1 MTLTDRLLDRLGT
14 RRLGALVLV
23 AFALLCTIAIWPNSH
38 LPAPIRPGAKLA
50 ALVVSGQP
58 ALAPPGGLL
67 VAETD
72 GAWARIHVGE
82 NDRQGRWV
90 HFAEVAAFSLPP
102 ADE

>member
-1 MTLTDRLLDRLGT
+1 MTFTDRLLDRLGT
-14 RRLGALVLV
+14 RRLGALLLV
-23 AFALLCTIAIWPNSH
+23 AFALLCAIAIWPNPH

-50 ALVVSGQP
+50 AIVVAGQP
-58 ALAPPGGLL
+58 MLSSPGGLY
-67 VAETD
+67 VGETD

-90 HFAEVAAFSLPP
+90 HFAEVAAFSLPL